1 MPFSAQ
7 QAATP
12 PPGSCDLLDVPLT
25 AGLLALARM
34 DLRGR
39 PTGAVW
45 TLGGR
50 LLLPL
55 PPGAGEELPGLLH
68 WLGWGHLHGVL
79 RNTPA
84 GTAAGALR
92 LRPGGTPSPE
102 PVVRL
107 LDTCADACARLQL
120 LLSPR
125 SGLSRAPSRRLP

>member
-1 MPFSAQ
+1 MPLSAQ

-12 PPGSCDLLDVPLT
+12 PPGSCDLLDVPL
-25 AGLLALARM
+25 AGGLLALARM

-45 TLGGR
+45 TLRER

-55 PPGAGEELPGLLH
+55 PHGTAEELPGLLH

-79 RNTPA
+79 RATSA
-84 GTAAGALR
+84 EAATGALR

-102 PVVRL
+102 PVGRL

-120 LLSPR
+120 Q
-125 SGLSRAPSRRLP
+125 LSRGPSRRLP